1 MTDAVVLELRGQDAQ
16 DVLEAA
22 RLLAQGGLLAFPTE
36 TVYGLGA
43 RADDEAA
50 VGAIFR
56 LKGRPPDHPV
66 IVHVLDVEGACA
78 FAAAWPPAAQVL
90 ARHFWPGPLTLI
102 VPRRPGVAAACAGG
116 QDSIGVRCPSHP
128 VARALL
134 RQAQMLGVPGVAG
147 PSANRF
153 GRVSPTCAAHV
164 VEEFGPG
171 LAVLDGGACEEGIES
186 TIVDCTGATPRL
198 LRPGTLIR
206 PALEAVLAQVG
217 LGLAGRDAAAPR
229 VSGSLAS
236 HYAPR
241 APVTIV
247 DSAVL
252 RGLRGREPG
261 GPGAAAPDAAAA
273 DAGAAAATRVG
284 VYSCTVP
291 PAGAAWR
298 HRAMPSQAA
307 AVAHELFAV
316 LRDFDAQGA
325 EAIWVEAPPATVEWE
340 GVRDRLRRAATR

>member
-1 MTDAVVLELRGQDAQ
+1 MTETALSPLRGQAPQ
-16 DVLEAA
+16 DVREAA
-22 RLLAQGGLLAFPTE
+22 RLLAQGRLLGFPTE

-43 RADDEAA
+43 RADDAAA
-50 VGAIFR
+50 VAEIFR

-66 IVHVLDVEGACA
+66 IVHVLDVDAARA
-78 FAAAWPPAAQVL
+78 FAAVWPEAAEVL
-90 ARHFWPGPLTLI
+90 ARRFWPGPLTLI
-102 VPRRPGVAAACAGG
+102 VPRRPGVAENCAGG

-128 VARALL
+128 VTRALL
-134 RQAQMLGVPGVAG
+134 REAQALGVSGVAG

-164 VEEFGPG
+164 VDEFGPG

-206 PALEAVLAQVG
+206 PALEAVLAGIG
-217 LGLAGRDAAAPR
+217 LGLAEPDAAAPR

-241 APVTIV
+241 APVTLV
-247 DSAVL
+247 D
-252 RGLRGREPG
+252 G
-261 GPGAAAPDAAAA
+261 GALAAAWP
-273 DAGAAAATRVG
+273 AGVPASGARGSTTGRPVTRIG
-284 VYSCTVP
+284 VYSRTA
-291 PAGAAWR
+291 PAPGVAWQ
-298 HRAMPSQAA
+298 HRVMPAQAA

-325 EAIWVEAPPATVEWE
+325 EAIWVEAPPQAVEWD